1 MPSSSPLLKTTL
13 STNPLSR
20 TTTSRRSLQLR
31 ALFDGGGDEAAGED
45 EIVEEEEEEDIDFLF
60 EEVTEDDIIIS
71 TTNFEVGEK
80 VWRYVK
86 KPLLSIGSKG
96 ATLTHGNSLRQ
107 LLEAHTV
114 VKVKVNTKKFDGT
127 YNVCVCVGV
136 IDEICTEQCGVRWY
150 GIEKGSKKAK
160 I

>member
-127 YNVCVCVGV
+127 YNVCVCVCV
-136 IDEICTEQCGVRWY
+136 CD
-150 GIEKGSKKAK
+150 
-160 I
+160 